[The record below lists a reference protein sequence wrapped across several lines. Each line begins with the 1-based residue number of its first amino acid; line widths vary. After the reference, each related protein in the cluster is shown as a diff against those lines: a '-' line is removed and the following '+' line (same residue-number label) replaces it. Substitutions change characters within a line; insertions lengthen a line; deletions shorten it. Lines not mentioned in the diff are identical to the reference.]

1 MKESCAPL
9 VCGTVWAYGNM
20 AQTLCNQ
27 NSTVKYLRWAKKMA
41 IGLLKCMA
49 TVAGLCESGLY
60 IVRKEGVYHCTTGY
74 AFHKLQLRIYCIA

>member
-1 MKESCAPL
+1 MPALYGLREH
-9 VCGTVWAYGNM
+9 GTD
-20 AQTLCNQ
+20 TLQSELNCEGGQ
-27 NSTVKYLRWAKKMA
+27 KKMA